1 MKIKVDIDASGVNG
15 RKLTHRINNDEG
27 LWTFAATEWH
37 RLYKKYVPFK
47 SGALRDT
54 VVIRP
59 KEIEHTVPYAHYQ
72 YEGVVYSPS
81 FPITE
86 NGITTGFFSKRN
98 TAKKKTDRHLT
109 YKSALASKEWD
120 KKAASTQKTALI
132 EAVQGYIDSG
142 RLKLNE

>member
-1 MKIKVDIDASGVNG
+1 MKIKVDIDTSGVNR
-15 RKLTHRINNDEG
+15 RKLIHRINNDEG

-37 RLYKKYVPFK
+37 RLYKKYVPFE

-86 NGITTGFFSKRN
+86 NGIITGFFSKRN
-98 TAKKKTDRHLT
+98 TAKKKTHRLLT
-109 YKSALASKEWD
+109 YKNALASRKWD
-120 KKAASTQKTALI
+120 KKAKSTQKTALI